1 MSVLDARPRR
11 GKKGQDEEED
21 AVIEEDEEEEDE
33 EDYGTSLSLPLST
46 LALFFPPFSPYL
58 LPLAPSRS
66 TLSPLFP
73 SLDLAL
79 SRPPL
84 LLALRLAFAFPAEHI
99 LTLAPRLARS
109 SPRGHQAPARRGDRR
124 QEGAQ
129 GGRQGRARRAPRREE
144 GHQGG
149 LQLRGQAAEA
159 HRGQE
164 GRRRRVGRHPQRAGG
179 RQEARVRR
187 ARRAGSPCLSF
198 NRVLS
203 LRRPVVVPAG
213 TRARSL
219 SLRLSRFPCRSSRG
233 KQGAVHCKLALL
245 LLDLLDL
252 EHEQAE
258 GGIPACVAESDL
270 EFRGRE
276 GREGTH
282 KRPTG

>member
-1 MSVLDARPRR
+1 M
-11 GKKGQDEEED
+11 
-21 AVIEEDEEEEDE
+21 EEDEEEEDE
-33 EDYGTSLSLPLST
+33 EDYGASLSLPFPA
-46 LALFFPPFSPYL
+46 LALFFPPFSPSF

-66 TLSPLFP
+66 ALCPLFP
-73 SLDLAL
+73 FLDLAL

-84 LLALRLAFAFPAEHI
+84 HLGLKLAFAFPAEHI

-109 SPRGHQAPARRGDRR
+109 PPRGHQAPARRGDRR

-149 LQLRGQAAEA
+149 FQLRGQAAEA

-187 ARRAGSPCLSF
+187 VRRADSPCLS
-198 NRVLS
+198 LS
-203 LRRPVVVPAG
+203 GSLFAPTCCCTG
-213 TRARSL
+213 WNTCSFSLSSSFSL
-219 SLRLSRFPCRSSRG
+219 SLPCVER
-233 KQGAVHCKLALL
+233 KKGAVHCKLALL
-245 LLDLLDL
+245 LLDFLDL

-270 EFRGRE
+270 ESRGRE